1 MMLLGGSGEFQIRG
15 TAYAKDA
22 AQKLKKKKKSCVFLE
37 VESMWKGP
45 KSGGLETTP
54 KQ

>member
-22 AQKLKKKKKSCVFLE
+22 AQKLKKKKILCLSGSREYV
-37 VESMWKGP
+37 KGTKVWRP
-45 KSGGLETTP
+45 
-54 KQ
+54 